1 MKTAHYCLL
10 TLRPN
15 PERIDLLCVGLVV
28 QDADGTWHVSA
39 PGPET
44 KLAFFGASHATLGR
58 MAANLMEAL
67 RNCTNLAAARLHL
80 RLMRSA
86 LALHDFEGIFGYL
99 DEGDFARNM
108 SEILSESVLP
118 GAPAISQ
125 NPTAHKVVRP
135 RTRARLRKHFEALGI
150 MAGKNEGLE
159 DHKVVYN
166 YPVSARHGLR
176 AEFALKNSVMHITET
191 VDFDVSEESVR
202 AKTYEA
208 QAKCLVLQ
216 TALETFGSTTKRH
229 IVVSGSSSAHAAR
242 TVDLLSTAGKL
253 YATESTAD
261 MDSYIKTISLAAGI
275 PVLPTP

>member
-1 MKTAHYCLL
+1 MKTAHYSLL
-10 TLRPN
+10 TLRPD
-15 PERIDLLCVGLVV
+15 PERIDVLCVGAVV
-28 QDADGTWHVSA
+28 QDVDGIWHVSA

-44 KLAFFGASHATLGR
+44 KLAFFGASHVTLGR

-67 RNCTNLAAARLHL
+67 RNCTNLTAARLHL
-80 RLMRSA
+80 GLMRSA
-86 LALHDFEGIFGYL
+86 LALHDFEGVFGYL
-99 DEGDFARNM
+99 DEDDFARNM

-118 GAPAISQ
+118 AAPAITQ
-125 NPTAHKVVRP
+125 NPTAHKIVRP
-135 RTRARLRKHFEALGI
+135 RTRARLRKQFEALGI

-166 YPVSARHGLR
+166 YPVSARHGLK

-191 VDFDVSEESVR
+191 VDFDVNEESVR

-216 TALETFGSTTKRH
+216 AALETFGSTTKRH

-242 TVDLLSTAGKL
+242 TVDLLSTVGTL
-253 YATESTAD
+253 YATENTAD
-261 MDSYIKTISLAAGI
+261 MDAYIKTISLAAGY
-275 PVLPTP
+275 PVLTTP